1 MEDSGSW
8 IWDDYVNTTLNT
20 TDFNT
25 TLNTTGFNTDFN
37 NVCEDVTNHWLYFIF
52 SGYLL
57 PMISPRVR
65 DWFKE
70 TINSIKN
77 NDVGGHIVTLTEYGF
92 DKIQD
97 IEDDKEMKEF
107 VKRIFKSR
115 RPGLLIQE
123 KMFDKLAEEFS
134 GKDGGKSWKYLIK
147 IIDNGRNIGTEF
159 ARP

>member
-1 MEDSGSW
+1 MDSGSW
-8 IWDDYVNTTLNT
+8 IWDNYDNTTLSNGTDFNT

-25 TLNTTGFNTDFN
+25 TDFN